1 MQRSLDLLGSFLQ
14 MFDWTLQVGFAGSY
28 RKFKLT
34 LMLSSSQRR
43 KITSLQIATRSQ
55 VSDGLFGVLP
65 KCIIK

>member
-1 MQRSLDLLGSFLQ
+1 